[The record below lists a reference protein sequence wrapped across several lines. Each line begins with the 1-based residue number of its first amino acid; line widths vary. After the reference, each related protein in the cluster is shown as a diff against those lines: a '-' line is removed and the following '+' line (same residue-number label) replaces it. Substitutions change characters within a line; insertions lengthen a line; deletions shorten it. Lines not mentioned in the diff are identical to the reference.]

1 MNQPTTAPTPTRD
14 ELLARNGV
22 LLVVDDI
29 LPPSGPVAK
38 GGTPTVK
45 PKELGLFI
53 AIDQDNTVYAFNGHV
68 DLGTGIRTSL
78 AQIVAEELDLQMDQ
92 VTMVLGDTE
101 RAPNQGATIASATLQ
116 ISAIPLRNAAAEA
129 RRYLLEQ
136 AAQRWA
142 VSADSLVVESGVIKA
157 ADGRSARFGD
167 LLIDRHVELRIS
179 GNAPLKRQ
187 EDYKLVGQGAARVD
201 IPGKATGELTYVHDM
216 RLPDML
222 HGRVVRPP
230 YAGHDTGDFVGNSLL
245 EVDESSIAHIPG
257 IVRVVVIRD
266 FVGVVAMR
274 EEQAAKAAREL
285 KVRWKAWQHKLPD
298 MSDVEQAI
306 RDNPSIQRV
315 VLDKGNVEQA
325 LADASERMTRTYLW
339 PYQIHGSIGPSCGLA
354 DYREDGIR
362 VWSGTQNP
370 HMLRADLAWLLE
382 YPEERIEIIRME
394 AAGCYGRNCADDVCA
409 DAVLLSRAVGLPVRV
424 QLTREQEHVWE
435 PKGTAQLMEVDGGLT
450 AEGGIAGYDF
460 TTSYPSNNSPT
471 LALLLTGRVDPV
483 AAMFE
488 MGDRTSI
495 PPYEIE
501 HMRVT
506 INDMAPIVR
515 ASWMRGVSALPNTF
529 AHESYIDEL
538 AFAAGVDPVEYRLRY
553 LNDDRASELVKATA
567 ARADWTPRTQ
577 PMQTPEDDGVLRGR
591 GFAYA
596 RYIHSKFPGFG
607 AAWAA
612 WVADVA
618 VDKNTGDVSVTRV
631 VIGHDA
637 GMMVNP
643 AGVQHQI
650 HGNVIQ
656 STSRVL
662 KERVTFEESTVSSQE
677 WGGYPILTFPEVPK
691 VDVVMMPRQT
701 EPPMGAG
708 ESASVPSAAAIANAV
723 YDATGI
729 RFRELPITA
738 ERILAAMKSAG
749 DEASVQPPESP
760 KAKRSKWLFGSL
772 FAAFGA
778 VLGVAATALPW
789 RAEIAPI
796 APPAAGTWSAATL
809 ERGRLLAS
817 AGDCAVCHTS
827 AGGVTNAGGLAMQT
841 PFGTLY
847 SSNITPDPETG
858 IGNWSY
864 PAFERA
870 MRDGIS
876 RDGKHLYPA
885 FPYTAFRNIDDAD
898 MQALYA
904 YLMSQTPVKQVQPAN
919 ALQFPFNMRPLM
931 AGWNALFLR
940 KGEVQAQPQQSAQWN
955 RGQYLVNGLGHCAAC
970 HSPRN
975 LMGAEKGGAS
985 FLAGGMVDGWEAP
998 ALNSLSKAPTPWTE
1012 DQLFNYL
1019 STGYSDAH
1027 GVAAGPMGP
1036 VVSELAK
1043 LPRTDVRAMAVYLA
1057 SLNGSAEAASTMPA
1071 PTAAAPTMPAP
1082 TVTAQK
1088 VTVATVSP
1096 QSLSN
1101 GQRVFEGSCQG
1112 CHADG
1117 LGPKLFG
1124 VSPSLATNTNVHSAL
1139 PDNLIKVIQQGIAKP
1154 ATADLGYMPG
1164 FKDSLSNTQISDL
1177 AAYLRTRFAPNE
1189 PQWTGLQDKVAYLK
1203 ANPGIH

>member
-1 MNQPTTAPTPTRD
+1 LNGAFPLSQSPQPTTPTRD
-14 ELLARNGV
+14 QLLASNGV
-22 LLVVDDI
+22 LLIVDDI

-53 AIDQDNTVYAFNGHV
+53 AIDQDSSVYAFNGHV

-78 AQIVAEELDLQMDQ
+78 AQIVAEELDLRMDQ
-92 VTMVLGDTE
+92 VTMILGDTE

-129 RRYLLEQ
+129 RRYLLQ
-136 AAQRWA
+136 TAAQRWA
-142 VSADSLVVESGVIKA
+142 VEADSLHIENGVINA
-157 ADGRSARFGD
+157 QDGRTCGFGE
-167 LLIDRHVELRIS
+167 LLTGERIELRIS
-179 GNAPLKRQ
+179 GNAPLKRL
-187 EDYKLVGQGAARVD
+187 EDYKLVGTVAARVD
-201 IPGKATGELTYVHDM
+201 IPAKATGELTYVHDM
-216 RLPDML
+216 RLPNML

-230 YAGHDTGDFVGNSLL
+230 YAGYDTGSFVGTSLL
-245 EVDESSIAHIPG
+245 SVDESSIAHIPG
-257 IVRVVVIRD
+257 IVKVVVIGD
-266 FVGVVAMR
+266 FIGVVAMR
-274 EEQAAKAAREL
+274 EEQAAKAAKEL
-285 KVRWKAWQHKLPD
+285 KVSWKPWQHQLPD

-306 RDNPSIQRV
+306 RDNPSIKRV
-315 VLDKGNVEQA
+315 VLDQGNVDQA
-325 LADASERMTRTYLW
+325 LAQASERMTRTYLW

-354 DYREDGIR
+354 DYTQEGIR

-382 YPEERIEIIRME
+382 YPEEQIEIIRME

-424 QLTREQEHVWE
+424 QLTREQEHAWE
-435 PKGTAQLMEVDGGLT
+435 PKGTAQLMEVDGGIN
-450 AEGGIAGYDF
+450 ADGGVAGYDF

-471 LALLLTGRVDPV
+471 LALLLTGRVEPV
-483 AAMFE
+483 PVMFE

-495 PPYEIE
+495 PPYDIE
-501 HMRVT
+501 HMRVA

-553 LNDDRASELVKATA
+553 LHDERAAELVRSTA
-567 ARADWTPRTQ
+567 ERAEWSPRTQ
-577 PMQTPEDDGVLRGR
+577 PMQTPEEDGVLRGR

-618 VDKNTGDVSVTRV
+618 VDRHTGDVSVTRV

-662 KERVTFEESTVSSQE
+662 KERVTFEESTIASKE

-691 VDVVMMPRQT
+691 VDVMMMPRQA

-708 ESASVPSAAAIANAV
+708 ESASVPSAAAIANAI

-738 ERILAAMKSAG
+738 ERVLAALKGAG
-749 DEASVQPPESP
+749 DAANANPPESP

-778 VLGVAATALPW
+778 VLGMAATALPW

-796 APPAAGTWSAATL
+796 APPGAGTWSAATL

-817 AGDCAVCHTS
+817 AGDCAVCHT
-827 AGGVTNAGGLAMQT
+827 APGGVKNAGGLAMET

-904 YLMSQTPVKQVQPAN
+904 YLMSQAPVRQVQPAN
-919 ALQFPFNMRPLM
+919 DMQFPFNLRPLM

-940 KGEVQAQPQQSAQWN
+940 KGEVKAQPEQSAQWN

-1036 VVSELAK
+1036 VVSELSK
-1043 LPRTDVRAMAVYLA
+1043 LPKSDVRAMAVYLA
-1057 SLNGSAEAASTMPA
+1057 SLNGSAQATPQVSVAAQPA
-1071 PTAAAPTMPAP
+1071 MSA
-1082 TVTAQK
+1082 
-1088 VTVATVSP
+1088 

-1117 LGPKLFG
+1117 AGPKLFG
-1124 VSPSLATNTNVHSAL
+1124 VSPSLASNTNVHSAL
-1139 PDNLIKVIQQGIAKP
+1139 PDNLIKVIQQGIANP
-1154 ATADLGYMPG
+1154 ATKDLGYMPG
-1164 FKDSLSNTQISDL
+1164 FKDSLSDTQISDL
-1177 AAYLRTRFAPNE
+1177 AAYLRSRFAPNE
-1189 PQWTGLQDKVAYLK
+1189 PQWTGLQEKVAHLK
-1203 ANPGIH
+1203 ANPGTH

>member
-1 MNQPTTAPTPTRD
+1 MTPAMLTRD
-14 ELLARNGV
+14 QLLAKSGV
-22 LLVVDDI
+22 LLIVDQI
-29 LPPSGPVAK
+29 QPPSGPVAK
-38 GGTPTVK
+38 GGVPVTK
-45 PKELGLFI
+45 PQELALFI
-53 AIDQDNTVYAFNGHV
+53 AVNDDGKVYGFNGHV

-78 AQIVAEELDLQMDQ
+78 AQIVAEELDLALDQ
-92 VTMVLGDTE
+92 VCMVLGDTDS
-101 RAPNQGATIASATLQ
+101 APNQGATIASATIQ

-129 RRYLLEQ
+129 RRFLLAR
-136 AAQRWA
+136 AAQRFA
-142 VSADSLVVESGVIKA
+142 VAADTLRINSGVISSE
-157 ADGRSARFGD
+157 DGRQLTFAE
-167 LLIDRHVELRIS
+167 LVEGERDQLTIS
-179 GNAPLKRQ
+179 GDAPLKRL
-187 EDYKLVGQGAARVD
+187 EDYRLVGTGAARVD

-222 HGRVVRPP
+222 HGRVIRPP
-230 YAGHDTGDFVGNSLL
+230 YAGLDSGDFVGNSLL

-266 FVGVVAMR
+266 FVGVVALR
-274 EEQAAKAAREL
+274 EEQAAKAAQAL
-285 KVRWKAWQHKLPD
+285 KVSWKDWNHKLPNMD
-298 MSDVEQAI
+298 DVAQAI
-306 RDNPSIQRV
+306 RDNPRVQRV
-315 VLDKGNVEQA
+315 VLDKGNVDQA
-325 LADASERMTRTYLW
+325 LEQASERMTRTYLW
-339 PYQIHGSIGPSCGLA
+339 PYQMHGSIGPSCALA

-370 HMLRADLAWLLE
+370 HLLRADLAWLLE
-382 YPEERIEIIRME
+382 YPEERIDIIRME

-409 DAVLLSRAVGLPVRV
+409 DAVLLSRAVGVPVRV

-435 PKGTAQLMEVDGGLT
+435 PKGTAQLMEVDGGINLD
-450 AEGGIAGYDF
+450 GGVAGYDF
-460 TTSYPSNNSPT
+460 QTSYPSNGAPT
-471 LALLLTGRVDPV
+471 LALLLTGRVEPV

-495 PPYEIE
+495 PPYDFE
-501 HMRVT
+501 HMRVSV
-506 INDMAPIVR
+506 NDMAPIVR

-553 LNDDRASELVKATA
+553 LNDERASDLVKATA
-567 ARADWTPRTQ
+567 ARAEWTPRTQ
-577 PMQTPEDDGVLRGR
+577 PMQIPEQDNILRGR

-618 VDKNTGDVSVTRV
+618 VDKRSGEVSVTRV

-637 GMMVNP
+637 GMMINP

-662 KERVTFEESTVSSQE
+662 KERVTFEESTVASKE
-677 WGGYPILTFPEVPK
+677 WGGYPILTFPQVPQI
-691 VDVVMMPRQT
+691 DVLMMPRQN
-701 EPPMGAG
+701 EAPMGAG
-708 ESASVPSAAAIANAV
+708 ESAAVPSAAAIANAI

-738 ERILAAMKSAG
+738 ERVLAALKGSA
-749 DEASVQPPESP
+749 DEANANPPDSP

-778 VLGVAATALPW
+778 ILGVAATALPW

-796 APPAAGTWSAATL
+796 TPPSAGTWSAATL
-809 ERGRLLAS
+809 ERGRLLA
-817 AGDCAVCHTS
+817 AVGDCAVCHT
-827 AGGVTNAGGLAMQT
+827 APGGATNAGGLAMQT

-847 SSNITPDPETG
+847 SSNITPDPKTG
-858 IGNWSY
+858 IGSWSY
-864 PAFERA
+864 SAFERA

-876 RDGKHLYPA
+876 RDGKNLYPA
-885 FPYTAFRNIDDAD
+885 FPYTAFSNINDAD

-904 YLMSQTPVKQVQPAN
+904 YLMSQAPVSQPAKVN
-919 ALQFPFNMRPLM
+919 DMQFPFNMRPLM

-940 KGEVQAQPQQSAQWN
+940 KGEIQVQPQRSEQWN
-955 RGQYLVNGLGHCAAC
+955 RGAYLVNGLGHCAAC

-975 LMGAEKGGAS
+975 LMGAEKGGKH

-998 ALNSLSKAPTPWTE
+998 ALNGLSKSPTPWSE
-1012 DQLFNYL
+1012 DQLFTYL
-1019 STGYSDAH
+1019 SSGYSDAH

-1043 LPRTDVRAMAVYLA
+1043 LPKADIRAMAVYLA
-1057 SLNGSAEAASTMPA
+1057 SLDGTVHAQTRSNAE
-1071 PTAAAPTMPAP
+1071 
-1082 TVTAQK
+1082 
-1088 VTVATVSP
+1088 TVAQPSVSEV
-1096 QSLSN
+1096 SLNN
-1101 GQRVFEGSCQG
+1101 GRRVFEGSCQG

-1124 VSPSLATNTNVHSAL
+1124 VSPSLATNTNLHSTL
-1139 PDNLIKVIQQGIAKP
+1139 PDNLLKVILQGISNP
-1154 ATADLGYMPG
+1154 ATPDLGYMPG
-1164 FKDSLSNTQISDL
+1164 FKESLSNRQIAEL
-1177 AAYLRTRFAPNE
+1177 AAYLRNRFASAE
-1189 PQWTGLQDKVAYLK
+1189 PAWQGLEQKVAHLR
-1203 ANPGIH
+1203 ANPGTH

>member
-1 MNQPTTAPTPTRD
+1 MTQATPTRD
-14 ELLARNGV
+14 QLLARSGV
-22 LLVVDDI
+22 LLIVDQI
-29 LPPSGPVAK
+29 QPPSGPVAK
-38 GGTPTVK
+38 GATAQLK
-45 PKELGLFI
+45 PRELGLFI
-53 AIDQDNTVYAFNGHV
+53 AICDDGRVYGFNGHV

-92 VTMVLGDTE
+92 LTMVLGDTGSV
-101 RAPNQGATIASATLQ
+101 PNQGATIASATLQ

-136 AAQRWA
+136 AGRRWGVA
-142 VSADSLVVESGVIKA
+142 VDSLTINSGIIRRE
-157 ADGRSARFGD
+157 DGQQLSFAELVAGE
-167 LLIDRHVELRIS
+167 HVELSIS
-179 GNAPLKRQ
+179 GTAPLKRL
-187 EDYKLVGQGAARVD
+187 EDYRLVGKGAARVD

-230 YAGHDTGDFVGNSLL
+230 YAGLDSGEFVGTSLL
-245 EVDESSIAHIPG
+245 TVDESSISHIPG
-257 IVRVVVIRD
+257 IVRVVVIGD
-266 FVGVVAMR
+266 FIGIVALR
-274 EEQAAKAAREL
+274 EEQAAKAAQAL
-285 KVRWKAWQHKLPD
+285 HVTWKDWNHKLPD
-298 MSDVEQAI
+298 MSDVAQAI
-306 RDNPSIQRV
+306 RDNPRVERV
-315 VLDKGNVEQA
+315 VLDKGDIGTA
-325 LADASERMTRTYLW
+325 LENASERMSRTYLW
-339 PYQIHGSIGPSCGLA
+339 PYQIHGSIGPSCALA
-354 DYREDGIR
+354 DYHEDGIR
-362 VWSGTQNP
+362 VWSGSQNP
-370 HMLRADLAWLLE
+370 HLLRADLAWLLE
-382 YPEERIEIIRME
+382 CPEERIEIIRME

-424 QLTREQEHVWE
+424 QLTREQEHLWE
-435 PKGTAQLMEVDGGLT
+435 PKGTAQLMEVDGGIN
-450 AEGGIAGYDF
+450 ADGGVAGYDF
-460 TTSYPSNNSPT
+460 QTSYPSNGAPT

-483 AAMFE
+483 ATMFE

-495 PPYEIE
+495 PPYDFE

-506 INDMAPIVR
+506 INDMSPIVR

-553 LNDDRASELVKATA
+553 LQDERAAELVRSTA
-567 ARADWTPRTQ
+567 ARAEWTPRTV
-577 PMQTPEDDGVLRGR
+577 PMQIPAEDNILRGR

-618 VDKNTGDVSVTRV
+618 VDKNSGEVSVTRV

-643 AGVQHQI
+643 DGVRHQI

-662 KERVTFEESTVSSQE
+662 KERVTFEESTVASKE
-677 WGGYPILTFPEVPK
+677 WGGYPILTFPQVPEI
-691 VDVVMMPRQT
+691 DVMMMPRQH
-701 EPPMGAG
+701 EPPLGAG
-708 ESASVPSAAAIANAV
+708 ESAAVPSAAAIANAI

-738 ERILAAMKSAG
+738 ERVLAALKGSA
-749 DEASVQPPESP
+749 DMANSNPPQSA

-778 VLGVAATALPW
+778 ILGVAATALPW

-796 APPAAGTWSAATL
+796 SRPASDTWSAATL
-809 ERGRLLAS
+809 ERGRLLA
-817 AGDCAVCHTS
+817 AVGDCAVCHT
-827 AGGVTNAGGLAMQT
+827 APGGAVNAGGLAMET

-847 SSNITPDPETG
+847 SSNITPDEKTG

-870 MRDGIS
+870 MRDGIG
-876 RDGKHLYPA
+876 RDGRHLYPA
-885 FPYTAFRNIDDAD
+885 FPYTAFRNINDAD

-904 YLMSQTPVKQVQPAN
+904 FLMTQTPVSQPAKAN
-919 ALQFPFNMRPLM
+919 DMRFPFNYRPLM

-940 KGEVQAQPQQSAQWN
+940 QGEIQLQPQRSEQWN
-955 RGQYLVNGLGHCAAC
+955 RGAYLVNGLGHCAAC

-975 LMGAEKGGAS
+975 LLGAEKGGAA

-998 ALNSLSKAPTPWTE
+998 ALNGLSKAPTPWSE

-1019 STGYSDAH
+1019 STGYSAEH
-1027 GVAAGPMGP
+1027 GVATGPMGP

-1043 LPRTDVRAMAVYLA
+1043 LPKADVRAMAVYLA
-1057 SLNGSAEAASTMPA
+1057 SLNDPVQAQPA
-1071 PTAAAPTMPAP
+1071 TAA
-1082 TVTAQK
+1082 VAQ
-1088 VTVATVSP
+1088 VQPVS
-1096 QSLSN
+1096 LEN
-1101 GQRVFEGSCQG
+1101 GRRVFEGSCQG

-1117 LGPKLFG
+1117 MGPKLFG
-1124 VSPSLATNTNVHSAL
+1124 VSPSLGSNSNVHSAL
-1139 PDNLIKVIQQGIAKP
+1139 PDNLIKVILQGIATP
-1154 ATADLGYMPG
+1154 ATPDLGYMPA
-1164 FKDSLSNTQISDL
+1164 FKDSLSDTQISEL
-1177 AAYLRTRFAPNE
+1177 TAYLRSRFAPAE
-1189 PQWTGLQDKVAYLK
+1189 PAWNGLPDKVAHLRP
-1203 ANPGIH
+1203 NPGTH

>member
-1 MNQPTTAPTPTRD
+1 MTMTHATLTRAQ
-14 ELLARNGV
+14 LLTKSGV
-22 LLVVDDI
+22 LLIVDQI
-29 LPPSGPVAK
+29 QPPSGPVAK
-38 GGTPTVK
+38 GGVPVIK
-45 PKELGLFI
+45 PQELALFI
-53 AIDQDNTVYAFNGHV
+53 AVNDDGKVYGFNGHV

-78 AQIVAEELDLQMDQ
+78 AQIVAEELDLALDQ
-92 VTMVLGDTE
+92 VCMVLGDTDS
-101 RAPNQGATIASATLQ
+101 APNQGATIASATIQ

-129 RRYLLEQ
+129 RRFLLVR
-136 AAQRWA
+136 AARRFA
-142 VSADSLVVESGVIKA
+142 VA
-157 ADGRSARFGD
+157 ADT
-167 LLIDRHVELRIS
+167 LRINS
-179 GNAPLKRQ
+179 GIVSSEDGRQLTFAELVEGERDQLTISGDAPLKRL
-187 EDYKLVGQGAARVD
+187 EDYRLVGKGAARVD

-216 RLPDML
+216 RLPNML
-222 HGRVVRPP
+222 HGRVIRPP
-230 YAGHDTGDFVGNSLL
+230 YAGLDSGDFVGNSLL

-266 FVGVVAMR
+266 FVGVVALR
-274 EEQAAKAAREL
+274 EEQAAKAAQAL
-285 KVRWKAWQHKLPD
+285 KVTWKAWNHKLPNMGD
-298 MSDVEQAI
+298 IAQAI
-306 RDNPSIQRV
+306 RDNPRVQRV
-315 VLDKGNVEQA
+315 VLDKGNVDQA
-325 LADASERMTRTYLW
+325 LEQASERMARTYLW
-339 PYQIHGSIGPSCGLA
+339 PYQLHASIGPSCGLA
-354 DYREDGIR
+354 DYHEDGIR

-370 HMLRADLAWLLE
+370 HLLRADLAWLLE

-435 PKGTAQLMEVDGGLT
+435 PKGTAQLMEVDGGIN
-450 AEGGIAGYDF
+450 ADGGVAGYDF
-460 TTSYPSNNSPT
+460 QTSYPSNGAPT
-471 LALLLTGRVDPV
+471 LALLLTGRVEPV

-495 PPYEIE
+495 PPYDFE
-501 HMRVT
+501 HMRVSV
-506 INDMAPIVR
+506 NDMAPIVR

-553 LNDDRASELVKATA
+553 LNDERASDLVKATA
-567 ARADWTPRTQ
+567 ARAEWTPRTQ
-577 PMQTPEDDGVLRGR
+577 PMQIPEQDNILRGR

-618 VDKNTGDVSVTRV
+618 VDKRSGEVSVTRV

-637 GMMVNP
+637 GMMINP

-662 KERVTFEESTVSSQE
+662 KERVTFEESAVASKE
-677 WGGYPILTFPEVPK
+677 WGGYPILTFPQVPEI
-691 VDVVMMPRQT
+691 DVLMMPRQN
-701 EPPMGAG
+701 EAPMGAG
-708 ESASVPSAAAIANAV
+708 ESAAVPSAAAIANAI

-738 ERILAAMKSAG
+738 ERVLAALKGSA
-749 DEASVQPPESP
+749 DEANANPPDSP

-778 VLGVAATALPW
+778 ILGVAATALPW

-796 APPAAGTWSAATL
+796 TPPSAGTWSAATL
-809 ERGRLLAS
+809 ERGRLLA
-817 AGDCAVCHTS
+817 AVGDCAVCHT
-827 AGGVTNAGGLAMQT
+827 APGGTTNAGGLAMQT

-847 SSNITPDPETG
+847 SSNITPDPTTG

-876 RDGKHLYPA
+876 RDGKNLYPA
-885 FPYTAFRNIDDAD
+885 FPYTAFRNINDAD

-904 YLMSQTPVKQVQPAN
+904 YLMSQAPVSQPAKVN
-919 ALQFPFNMRPLM
+919 DMQFPFNMRPLM

-940 KGEVQAQPQQSAQWN
+940 KGEIQVQPQRSEQWN
-955 RGQYLVNGLGHCAAC
+955 RGAYLVNGLGHCAAC

-975 LMGAEKGGAS
+975 LMGAEKGGKN

-998 ALNSLSKAPTPWTE
+998 ALNGLSKSPTPWTE
-1012 DQLFNYL
+1012 DQLFTYL
-1019 STGYSDAH
+1019 SSGYSDAH

-1043 LPRTDVRAMAVYLA
+1043 LPKADIRAMAVYLA
-1057 SLNGSAEAASTMPA
+1057 SLDGTVQAQTRSSTE
-1071 PTAAAPTMPAP
+1071 
-1082 TVTAQK
+1082 
-1088 VTVATVSP
+1088 TVAQPSVAEVS
-1096 QSLSN
+1096 LNN
-1101 GQRVFEGSCQG
+1101 GRRVFEGSCQG

-1124 VSPSLATNTNVHSAL
+1124 VSPSLATNTNLHSTL
-1139 PDNLIKVIQQGIAKP
+1139 PDNLLKVILQGISNP
-1154 ATADLGYMPG
+1154 ATPDLGYMPG
-1164 FKDSLSNTQISDL
+1164 FKDSLSNRQIAEL
-1177 AAYLRTRFAPNE
+1177 TAYLRNRFASAE
-1189 PQWTGLQDKVAYLK
+1189 PAWQGLEQKVAHLR
-1203 ANPGIH
+1203 ANPGTH

>member
-1 MNQPTTAPTPTRD
+1 MNQSITPPTTLPTPTRD
-14 ELLARNGV
+14 HLLAKDGV
-22 LLVVDDI
+22 LLIVDDI

-53 AIDQDNTVYAFNGHV
+53 AIDQDDTVYAFNGHV

-78 AQIVAEELDLQMDQ
+78 AQIVAEELDLRMDQ
-92 VTMVLGDTE
+92 VTMILGDTE

-129 RRYLLEQ
+129 RRYLLDQ
-136 AAQRWA
+136 AAQRWEA
-142 VSADSLVVESGVIKA
+142 SADSLVIENGVIKCQ
-157 ADGRSARFGD
+157 DGRTLRFGE
-167 LLIDRHVELRIS
+167 LLTGQHVELRIS
-179 GNAPLKRQ
+179 GNAPLKRL
-187 EDYKLVGQGAARVD
+187 EDYKLVGTVAARVD

-222 HGRVVRPP
+222 HGRVIRPP
-230 YAGHDTGDFVGNSLL
+230 YSGYDTGEFVGTSLL

-257 IVRVVVIRD
+257 IVRIVVIRD
-266 FVGVVAMR
+266 FVGIVAMR
-274 EEQAAKAAREL
+274 EEQAAKAAQVL
-285 KVRWKAWQHKLPD
+285 KVTWKPWQHLLPD
-298 MSDVEQAI
+298 LSDIEQAI
-306 RDNPSIQRV
+306 RDNPSVKRV
-315 VLDKGNVEQA
+315 VLDQGNVDDA
-325 LADASERMTRTYLW
+325 LANASERMTRTYLW

-382 YPEERIEIIRME
+382 YPEEKIEIIRME

-424 QLTREQEHVWE
+424 QLTREQEHAWE
-435 PKGTAQLMEVDGGLT
+435 PKGTAQLMEVDGGLN
-450 AEGGIAGYDF
+450 AEGGVAGYDF

-471 LALLLTGRVDPV
+471 LALLLTGRVEPV
-483 AAMFE
+483 PVMFE

-495 PPYEIE
+495 PPYDIE

-553 LNDDRASELVKATA
+553 LHDDRASELVKSTA
-567 ARADWTPRTQ
+567 ERADWTPRTQ
-577 PMQTPEDDGVLRGR
+577 PMQIPEEDGVLRGR

-618 VDKNTGDVSVTRV
+618 IDKHTGDVSVTRV

-662 KERVTFEESTVSSQE
+662 KERVTFEESTVASKE

-691 VDVVMMPRQT
+691 VDVMMMPRQA

-708 ESASVPSAAAIANAV
+708 ESASVPSAAAIANAI

-738 ERILAAMKSAG
+738 ERVLAALKSAG
-749 DEASVQPPESP
+749 EAANSNPPQSP

-796 APPAAGTWSAATL
+796 TPPSAGTWSAATL

-817 AGDCAVCHTS
+817 AGDCAVCHT
-827 AGGVTNAGGLAMQT
+827 APGGTVNAGGLAMQT

-864 PAFERA
+864 PAFQRA

-885 FPYTAFRNIDDAD
+885 FPYTAFRNIEDAD

-919 ALQFPFNMRPLM
+919 SMQFPFNMRPLM

-975 LMGAEKGGAS
+975 LMGAEKGGTS

-998 ALNSLSKAPTPWTE
+998 ALNSLSKSPAPWTE

-1019 STGYSDAH
+1019 SSGYSDAH

-1043 LPRTDVRAMAVYLA
+1043 LPKSDVRAMAVYLA
-1057 SLNGSAEAASTMPA
+1057 SLNGSAD
-1071 PTAAAPTMPAP
+1071 AAPVAEPVSAP
-1082 TVTAQK
+1082 KAAPV
-1088 VTVATVSP
+1088 VSA

-1124 VSPSLATNTNVHSAL
+1124 VSPSLASNTNVHSAL
-1139 PDNLIKVIQQGIAKP
+1139 PDNLIKVIQQGISNP
-1154 ATADLGYMPG
+1154 ATRDLGYMPG
-1164 FKDSLSNTQISDL
+1164 FKDSLSDTQISDL
-1177 AAYLRTRFAPNE
+1177 AAYLRNRFAPNE
-1189 PQWTGLQDKVAYLK
+1189 PQWPGLTEKVAYLK
-1203 ANPGIH
+1203 ANPGTH

>member
-1 MNQPTTAPTPTRD
+1 MTQATPTRD
-14 ELLARNGV
+14 QLLAKTGV
-22 LLVVDDI
+22 LLIVDQI
-29 LPPSGPVAK
+29 QPPSGPVAK
-38 GGTPTVK
+38 GGVPVVK

-53 AIDQDNTVYAFNGHV
+53 AVNDDGRVYAFNGHV

-78 AQIVAEELDLQMDQ
+78 AQIVAEELDLTMEQ
-92 VTMVLGDTE
+92 VCMVLGSTDS
-101 RAPNQGATIASATLQ
+101 APNQGATIASATIQ
-116 ISAIPLRNAAAEA
+116 ISAIPLRNAAAQA
-129 RRYLLEQ
+129 RRFLLAR
-136 AAQRWA
+136 AAEKFA
-142 VSADSLVVESGVIKA
+142 VKVETLKIDQGVVISK
-157 ADGRSARFGD
+157 DGRTLTFSELVAGEHDELTITGD
-167 LLIDRHVELRIS
+167 
-179 GNAPLKRQ
+179 APLKRL
-187 EDYKLVGQGAARVD
+187 EDYRLVGKGAARVD
-201 IPGKATGELTYVHDM
+201 IPAKATGELTYVHDM

-222 HGRVVRPP
+222 HGRVIRPP
-230 YAGHDTGDFVGNSLL
+230 YAGFDSGDFVGNSLL

-274 EEQAAKAAREL
+274 EEQAAKAALAL
-285 KVRWKAWQHKLPD
+285 KVTWKAWNHKLPD
-298 MSDVEQAI
+298 MSDIEQAI
-306 RDNPSIQRV
+306 RDNPSVQRV
-315 VLDKGNVEQA
+315 VMDQGDVDAA
-325 LADASERMTRTYLW
+325 LENASQRMTRTYLW

-354 DYREDGIR
+354 DYHESGIR
-362 VWSGTQNP
+362 VWSGSQNP
-370 HMLRADLAWLLE
+370 HLLRADLAWLLE
-382 YPEERIEIIRME
+382 YPEDKIEIIRME

-424 QLTREQEHVWE
+424 QLTREQEHAWE
-435 PKGTAQLMEVDGGLT
+435 PKGTAQLMEVDGGIN
-450 AEGGIAGYDF
+450 ADGGVAGYDF
-460 TTSYPSNNSPT
+460 QTSYPSNGAPT
-471 LALLLTGRVDPV
+471 LALLLTGRVEPV

-495 PPYEIE
+495 PPYDFE

-538 AFAAGVDPVEYRLRY
+538 AFAAGVDPIEYRLRY
-553 LNDDRASELVKATA
+553 LHDERASDLVKATA

-577 PMQTPEDDGVLRGR
+577 PMQIPEEDNILRGR

-618 VDKNTGDVSVTRV
+618 VDKLSGEVSVTRV

-662 KERVTFEESTVSSQE
+662 KERVTFEESTVSSKE
-677 WGGYPILTFPEVPK
+677 WGGYPILTFPQVPEI
-691 VDVVMMPRQT
+691 DVLMMPRQS

-708 ESASVPSAAAIANAV
+708 ESAAVPSAAAIANAI

-738 ERILAAMKSAG
+738 ERVLAALKGSA
-749 DEASVQPPESP
+749 DMANQNPPNSA

-778 VLGVAATALPW
+778 ILGIAATAFPFKS
-789 RAEIAPI
+789 EIAPI
-796 APPAAGTWSAATL
+796 TPPSAGTWSAATL
-809 ERGRLLAS
+809 ERGRLLA
-817 AGDCAVCHTS
+817 AVGDCAVCHTAPS
-827 AGGVTNAGGLAMQT
+827 GVTNAGGLAMQT

-847 SSNITPDPETG
+847 SSNITPDPKTG

-876 RDGKHLYPA
+876 RDGKNLYPA
-885 FPYTAFRNIDDAD
+885 FPYTAFRNINDAD

-904 YLMSQTPVKQVQPAN
+904 YLMSQPAVSQPAKVN
-919 ALQFPFNMRPLM
+919 DMQFPFNIRPLM
-931 AGWNALFLR
+931 AGWNAMFLR
-940 KGEVQAQPQQSAQWN
+940 KGEVKVQPERSEQWN
-955 RGQYLVNGLGHCAAC
+955 RGSYLVNGLGHCAAC

-985 FLAGGMVDGWEAP
+985 FLAGGTVDGWDAP
-998 ALNSLSKAPTPWTE
+998 ALNGLSKSPTPWTE
-1012 DQLFNYL
+1012 DQLYNYL

-1027 GVAAGPMGP
+1027 GVATGPMGP

-1043 LPRTDVRAMAVYLA
+1043 LPKADVRAMAVYLA
-1057 SLNGSAEAASTMPA
+1057 SLDGKTGDRLVSGEA
-1071 PTAAAPTMPAP
+1071 
-1082 TVTAQK
+1082 
-1088 VTVATVSP
+1088 
-1096 QSLSN
+1096 
-1101 GQRVFEGSCQG
+1101 
-1112 CHADG
+1112 
-1117 LGPKLFG
+1117 
-1124 VSPSLATNTNVHSAL
+1124 
-1139 PDNLIKVIQQGIAKP
+1139 
-1154 ATADLGYMPG
+1154 
-1164 FKDSLSNTQISDL
+1164 
-1177 AAYLRTRFAPNE
+1177 
-1189 PQWTGLQDKVAYLK
+1189 
-1203 ANPGIH
+1203 